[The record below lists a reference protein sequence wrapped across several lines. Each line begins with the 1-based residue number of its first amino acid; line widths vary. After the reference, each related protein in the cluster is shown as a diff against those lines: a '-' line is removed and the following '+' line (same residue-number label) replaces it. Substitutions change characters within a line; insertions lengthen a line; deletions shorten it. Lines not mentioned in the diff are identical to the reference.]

1 MIHYFCTIVFNNAFN
16 KCCENSNGL
25 SFNIEIVAKD
35 KESAKR
41 VAELTAKNMCV
52 KIFQSSLILGCGNI
66 MSHECEYGHSSIQ
79 PLSIMPTFTVDV
91 REKEIMNDWGD
102 YHDER
107 LRKAINEIWS
117 NDDYRNALHII
128 IRAYYERDSHE
139 IAANHTDGSYFSKA
153 DELSFDEFLDNCDFE
168 SLCYEM
174 FSHILDD
181 EDLRAIINFIRPKL
195 SFVNNWWEV

>member
-41 VAELTAKNMCV
+41 VAELTAKNMCA

-117 NDDYRNALHII
+117 NDDYRNALYTIM
-128 IRAYYERDSHE
+128 RAYYERDCDE
-139 IAANHTDGSYFSKA
+139 IVNYYDENSVFRRAN
-153 DELSFDEFLDNCDFE
+153 ELSFDDFLRICDFE

>member
-52 KIFQSSLILGCGNI
+52 KIFQSGLILGCGNI

>member
-1 MIHYFCTIVFNNAFN
+1 MIHYFCTIVFNNTSD
-16 KCCENSNGL
+16 KGCEDGNGL
-25 SFNIEIVAKD
+25 RFYVEV
-35 KESAKR
+35 
-41 VAELTAKNMCV
+41 VAEDMDNARSMAEITAENMCD
-52 KIFQSSLILGCGNI
+52 KIFQNRLILSTGNI
-66 MSHECEYGHSSIQ
+66 KLNECDYGHSSIQ
-79 PLSIMPTFTVDV
+79 PLLGKPTFTIDV
-91 REKEIMNDWGD
+91 REKEIMDDWGD
-102 YHDER
+102 YHDKR
-107 LRKAINEIWS
+107 LRKAINEIWA
-117 NDDYRNALHII
+117 NDNYRDSLYSIV
-128 IRAYYERDSHE
+128 RAYYERDSHE

>member
-1 MIHYFCTIVFNNAFN
+1 MIHYSCTIVFNNAFN

-79 PLSIMPTFTVDV
+79 PLSIMPTYTVDV
-91 REKEIMNDWGD
+91 REKEIMDDWGD

-107 LRKAINEIWS
+107 LRKAINEIWA
-117 NDDYRNALHII
+117 NDNYRDSLYSIV
-128 IRAYYERDSHE
+128 RAYYERDSHE

-174 FSHILDD
+174 LSHILDD
-181 EDLRAIINFIRPKL
+181 EDLRAIINFVRPKL
-195 SFVNNWWEV
+195 SFVDNWWEV

>member
-1 MIHYFCTIVFNNAFN
+1 MIHYFCTIVFNNAVN

-79 PLSIMPTFTVDV
+79 PL
-91 REKEIMNDWGD
+91 
-102 YHDER
+102 
-107 LRKAINEIWS
+107 
-117 NDDYRNALHII
+117 
-128 IRAYYERDSHE
+128 
-139 IAANHTDGSYFSKA
+139 
-153 DELSFDEFLDNCDFE
+153 
-168 SLCYEM
+168 
-174 FSHILDD
+174 
-181 EDLRAIINFIRPKL
+181 
-195 SFVNNWWEV
+195 